1 MGERKKKIEVIYFY
15 SSLYENKKSLLLA
28 VKKLRRERKDI
39 NVRLV
44 DIDDP
49 ENIELAEHYNV
60 NSVPLVIFLTPKG
73 TIASRKSISLLDE
86 DVINGIVDQV
96 IKGDLPKPCVNELKE
111 VILNSLKSIPRRNEL
126 TELIVD
132 QIESDVLEAD
142 SENEVYEAINFHISV
157 INHTIRDLE
166 EFKRALQAYVKRD
179 QVFIV

>member
-1 MGERKKKIEVIYFY
+1 MGERKKKVEIIYFY
-15 SSLYENKKSLLLA
+15 SGLYESKKSLLPV

-49 ENIELAEHYNV
+49 ENTELTELYNV

-73 TIASRKSISLLDE
+73 TIASRKSISLSDE
-86 DVINGIVDQV
+86 DIINSIVDQV

-111 VILNSLKSIPRRNEL
+111 MILNSLKSIPKRNEL
-126 TELIVD
+126 TELIID

-142 SENEVYEAINFHISV
+142 SENEVYEVINFHISI

-166 EFKRALQAYVKRD
+166 EFKKVLQAHVKRD
-179 QVFIV
+179 QVFII